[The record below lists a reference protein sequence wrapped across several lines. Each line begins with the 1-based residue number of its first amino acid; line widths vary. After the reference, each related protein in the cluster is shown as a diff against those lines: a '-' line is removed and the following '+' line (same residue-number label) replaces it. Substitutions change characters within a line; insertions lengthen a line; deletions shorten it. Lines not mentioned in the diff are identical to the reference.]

1 MPNTSA
7 AIDQAPDVAVGPSA
21 PRAPQGRRQSRT
33 GPRTRRTL
41 VKVLVAAILVIE
53 LYPLFWILAS
63 SLKDQNE
70 FLTEPLWSLPS
81 TFNWDN
87 YVQAWTTGNLGRNT
101 LNSIIVTLPSM
112 AIILVLGCAAAF
124 ALEVMIWRGRN
135 PMLLFIIGGIMAPI
149 QIILLPL
156 FTIYFKA
163 GLSDSYWPMIIT
175 YVGHGLPLTV
185 FLMATYFRAVPR
197 ELFEALALDGGGPF
211 RAFFNVGLPLVRSG
225 IFTVA
230 LLLFFSIWNDLLIA
244 LTFNVTDDYSTIQV
258 GLLHFND
265 EYGSVAYGPLFAAI
279 SITVFGT
286 LAVYLS
292 INQQVMKGLTAG
304 SVKG

>member
-1 MPNTSA
+1 VT
-7 AIDQAPDVAVGPSA
+7 AIDHSRDVATPK
-21 PRAPQGRRQSRT
+21 PRARNPETRRPSRT

-41 VKVLVAAILVIE
+41 VKILVGLILLIE

-63 SLKDQNE
+63 SFKSQDE
-70 FLTEPLWSLPS
+70 FLTQPLWSLPS
-81 TFNWDN
+81 GFGWDN

-135 PMLLFIIGGIMAPI
+135 NMLLFIIGGIMAPI

-225 IFTVA
+225 VFTVA